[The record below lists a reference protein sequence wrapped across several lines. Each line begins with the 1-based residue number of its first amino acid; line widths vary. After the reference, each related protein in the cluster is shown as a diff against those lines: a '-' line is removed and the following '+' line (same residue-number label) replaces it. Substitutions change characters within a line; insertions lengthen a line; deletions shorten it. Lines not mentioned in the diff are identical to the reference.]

1 MKYEVFEDKVTP
13 GLWCVEA
20 IDYEGEG
27 EVYVVIF
34 SGPKSRE
41 MAEEYHA
48 WKSQQVS
55 G

>member
-1 MKYEVFEDKVTP
+1 MKYEVFEDKVIP
-13 GLWCVEA
+13 GLWRVEA
-20 IDYEGEG
+20 IDYESEG

-48 WKSQQVS
+48 WKSQQVNS
-55 G
+55 